1 MSSIADDVTELI
13 GSPIVRLNQVV
24 GGESAEVLAKLES
37 ANPAGSIKDR
47 VGINMINQA
56 EKAGLID
63 QDTTIVEP
71 TSGNTGIGLAMVCA
85 ARGYELIL
93 VMPDSASQE
102 RRDLLNAY
110 GVELELTSGDDGM
123 DGAIDRA
130 KEIVNSGSN
139 YFIPLQFENPANP
152 DIHRKTTAEEIWED
166 TEGEVDIFVAGVGT
180 GGTITGVSEKLKEK
194 KPDLVSVAV
203 EPAGSPVL
211 SGGDPG
217 EHEIPGVGAG
227 FIPDVLNQDIIDEVF
242 QVESSE
248 AKEATREL
256 AAREGILAG
265 PSSGAAAK
273 AALEVGSRRENK
285 DKTVVV
291 IFPDTGERYL
301 STGVFGENTD
311 S

>member
-13 GSPIVRLNQVV
+13 GSPLVRLNQVV
-24 GGESAEVLAKLES
+24 DGEGAEVLAKLES

-56 EKAGLID
+56 EKDGLVD
-63 QDTTIVEP
+63 QETTIVEP

-93 VMPDSASQE
+93 VMPESASQE
-102 RRDLLNAY
+102 RQDLLKAY

-123 DGAIDRA
+123 NGAIDRA

-139 YFIPLQFENPANP
+139 YYIPLQFENPANP

-166 TEGEVDIFVAGVGT
+166 TEGEIDIFVAGVGT

-227 FIPDVLNQDIIDEVF
+227 FIPEVLNQDIIDEVL

-248 AKEATREL
+248 AKETTREL

-301 STGVFGENTD
+301 STGVFGEK
-311 S
+311 SHS

>member
-13 GSPIVRLNQVV
+13 GSPLVRLNQVV

>member
-1 MSSIADDVTELI
+1 MNSIASDVTELI
-13 GSPIVRLNQVV
+13 GSPLVRLNKLPEE
-24 GGESAEVLAKLES
+24 GSARILGKLES

-47 VGINMINQA
+47 VGINMIDRA
-56 EKAGLID
+56 EKQGLVD
-63 QDTTIVEP
+63 DDTTIVEP

-85 ARGYELIL
+85 ARGYDLIL

-102 RRDLLNAY
+102 RRDLLKAY

-130 KEIVNSGSN
+130 REIVNSGTN
-139 YFIPLQFENPANP
+139 YYTPLQFENPANP
-152 DIHRKTTAEEIWED
+152 EIHRKTTAEEIWED
-166 TEGEVDIFVAGVGT
+166 TGGEVDIFVAGVGT

-194 KPDLVSVAV
+194 NPDLVSVAV

-211 SGGDPG
+211 SGGEPG

-227 FIPDVLNQDIIDEVF
+227 FIPEVLNQEIIDEIY

-248 AKEATREL
+248 AKETTRSL
-256 AAREGILAG
+256 AAEEGILAG
-265 PSSGAAAK
+265 PSSGAAAT
-273 AALEVGSRRENK
+273 AALEIGKRPENR
-285 DKTVVV
+285 DKTIVV

-301 STGVFGENTD
+301 STEVFGE
-311 S
+311 SSEG